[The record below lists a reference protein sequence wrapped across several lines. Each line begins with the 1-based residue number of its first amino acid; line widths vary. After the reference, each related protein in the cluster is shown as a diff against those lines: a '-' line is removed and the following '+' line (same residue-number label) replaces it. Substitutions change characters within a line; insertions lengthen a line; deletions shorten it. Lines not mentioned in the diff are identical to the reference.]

1 MLFLLILFSG
11 VGHEKSQHTADLHGM
26 VSHNYYIMR
35 RSSCANRVIGYHRR
49 KENQK
54 GSYQSTKKYSRL
66 RRIAGEEY
74 APKITIS
81 YSLEPRSSSGQTSKQ
96 VESMVVRRVS
106 AQQDLEL
113 IAKAINNLSDMEY
126 TRILIERYCRKKRRE
141 DYSIY
146 SELGYSSSEY
156 YRILNKALLEF
167 AESYQ
172 ASNLLVYK

>member
-1 MLFLLILFSG
+1 MQIELLDIID
-11 VGHEKSQHTADLHGM
+11 EKKT
-26 VSHNYYIMR
+26 
-35 RSSCANRVIGYHRR
+35 R
-49 KENQK
+49 KEAIK
-54 GSYQSTKKYSRL
+54 VLKKYSRL

-81 YSLEPRSSSGQTSKQ
+81 YSLEPRSSSGQVSKQ
-96 VESMVVRRVS
+96 VENMVVRRVS
-106 AQQDLEL
+106 AQQDLEV
-113 IAKAINNLSDMEY
+113 IAKAINSLSNLEY
-126 TRILIERYCRKKRRE
+126 TRILIERYCRKNRRE

-172 ASNLLVYK
+172 ARDLLVYKRFLGKSWEKSGKISGELEQEKVLK

>member
-1 MLFLLILFSG
+1 MQIELLDIID
-11 VGHEKSQHTADLHGM
+11 EKKT
-26 VSHNYYIMR
+26 
-35 RSSCANRVIGYHRR
+35 R
-49 KENQK
+49 KEAIK
-54 GSYQSTKKYSRL
+54 VLKKYSRL

-81 YSLEPRSSSGQTSKQ
+81 YSLEPRPSSGKTSKQ

>member
-1 MLFLLILFSG
+1 MQIELLDIID
-11 VGHEKSQHTADLHGM
+11 EKKT
-26 VSHNYYIMR
+26 
-35 RSSCANRVIGYHRR
+35 R
-49 KENQK
+49 KEAIK
-54 GSYQSTKKYSRL
+54 VLKKYSRL

-81 YSLEPRSSSGQTSKQ
+81 YSLEPRPSSGQTSKQ
-96 VESMVVRRVS
+96 VESMVLRRVS

-126 TRILIERYCRKKRRE
+126 TRILVERYCRKKRE

>member
-1 MLFLLILFSG
+1 MQIVLLDIID
-11 VGHEKSQHTADLHGM
+11 EKKT
-26 VSHNYYIMR
+26 
-35 RSSCANRVIGYHRR
+35 R
-49 KENQK
+49 KEAIK
-54 GSYQSTKKYSRL
+54 VLKKYSRL

-81 YSLEPRSSSGQTSKQ
+81 YSLEPRSSSGKTSKQ

-113 IAKAINNLSDMEY
+113 IAKAINNLS
-126 TRILIERYCRKKRRE
+126 ERYCRNKKRE

>member
-1 MLFLLILFSG
+1 VQIELLDIID
-11 VGHEKSQHTADLHGM
+11 EKKT
-26 VSHNYYIMR
+26 
-35 RSSCANRVIGYHRR
+35 R
-49 KENQK
+49 KEAIK
-54 GSYQSTKKYSRL
+54 VLKKYSRL

-81 YSLEPRSSSGQTSKQ
+81 YSLEPKSSSGQTSKQ

-113 IAKAINNLSDMEY
+113 IAKAINNLSNLEY
-126 TRILIERYCRKKRRE
+126 TRILVERYCRNKKRE

>member
-1 MLFLLILFSG
+1 MQIELLDIIDKKKTRREAIKIL
-11 VGHEKSQHTADLHGM
+11 
-26 VSHNYYIMR
+26 
-35 RSSCANRVIGYHRR
+35 
-49 KENQK
+49 
-54 GSYQSTKKYSRL
+54 KKYSRL

-74 APKITIS
+74 APKISIS
-81 YSLEPRSSSGQTSKQ
+81 YSLEPRSASGQPMKQ

-106 AQQDLEL
+106 AQQDLEA
-113 IAKAINNLSDMEY
+113 IAKAINSLSDFEY
-126 TRILIERYCRKKRRE
+126 TRILIERYCRKTGRE
-141 DYSIY
+141 DYNIY

>member
-1 MLFLLILFSG
+1 
-11 VGHEKSQHTADLHGM
+11 
-26 VSHNYYIMR
+26 
-35 RSSCANRVIGYHRR
+35 
-49 KENQK
+49 
-54 GSYQSTKKYSRL
+54 
-66 RRIAGEEY
+66 
-74 APKITIS
+74 
-81 YSLEPRSSSGQTSKQ
+81 
-96 VESMVVRRVS
+96 MVVRRVS

-113 IAKAINNLSDMEY
+113 IAKAINNLSDLAY
-126 TRILIERYCRKKRRE
+126 TRILVERYCRNKKRE

>member
-1 MLFLLILFSG
+1 MQIELLDIID
-11 VGHEKSQHTADLHGM
+11 EKKT
-26 VSHNYYIMR
+26 R
-35 RSSCANRVIGYHRR
+35 REAIKVL
-49 KENQK
+49 
-54 GSYQSTKKYSRL
+54 KKYSRL

-81 YSLEPRSSSGQTSKQ
+81 YSLEPRSSSGQVSKQ
-96 VESMVVRRVS
+96 VETMVVRRVS

-113 IAKAINNLSDMEY
+113 IAKAINNLSDLEY

-172 ASNLLVYK
+172 ARDLLVYKQFLGKSWEKSGKNLGELKQGKVLK

>member
-1 MLFLLILFSG
+1 
-11 VGHEKSQHTADLHGM
+11 M
-26 VSHNYYIMR
+26 V
-35 RSSCANRVIGYHRR
+35 
-49 KENQK
+49 
-54 GSYQSTKKYSRL
+54 L
-66 RRIAGEEY
+66 
-74 APKITIS
+74 
-81 YSLEPRSSSGQTSKQ
+81 
-96 VESMVVRRVS
+96 RRVS

-146 SELGYSSSEY
+146 SELGYSSSEH

>member
-1 MLFLLILFSG
+1 MQIELLDIID
-11 VGHEKSQHTADLHGM
+11 EKKT
-26 VSHNYYIMR
+26 
-35 RSSCANRVIGYHRR
+35 R
-49 KENQK
+49 KEAIK
-54 GSYQSTKKYSRL
+54 VLKKYSRL

-113 IAKAINNLSDMEY
+113 INNLSDLEY
-126 TRILIERYCRKKRRE
+126 TRILVERYCRKKRRE